1 MDITLYEFG
10 PTRSARVRW
19 VLQELD
25 LPFESISDAKL
36 PGSAEIE
43 HIHPLRKLPAMLI
56 DGEPMFESAAIC
68 TFLADAHPDKGLI
81 PPAGTRQR
89 ALHEQWSYYCM
100 TEIEPHAWST
110 FRNTFLYP
118 EKRRVPE
125 IVEQN
130 NFEIGRS
137 LKALDKAMDGKE
149 FILGDDFQVTD
160 IIVGYAVNG
169 ARRRR
174 QFGGD
179 LPNLLAW
186 NLRLL
191 ERPHTTLI
199 AELMED

>member
-1 MDITLYEFG
+1 MDITLYEFE

-25 LPFESISDAKL
+25 LPFESISSPKL
-36 PGSAEIE
+36 AGSEEIE
-43 HIHPLRKLPAMLI
+43 FIHPLRKLPAVLI

-81 PPAGTRQR
+81 APAGTRLR
-89 ALHEQWSYYCM
+89 ALHEQWSYFCM
-100 TEIEPHAWST
+100 TEIEPHSWST

-118 EKRRVPE
+118 EERRVPD
-125 IVEQN
+125 IIKQN
-130 NFEIGRS
+130 NFELGRS
-137 LKALDKAMDGKE
+137 LKALNNALEGKTY
-149 FILGDDFQVTD
+149 ILGDDFQVTD

-174 QFGGD
+174 NFGDD

-186 NLRLL
+186 NHRLL
-191 ERPHTTLI
+191 ERPNSPLI
-199 AELMED
+199 AELMD

>member
-1 MDITLYEFG
+1 MEITLYEFG

-25 LPFESISDAKL
+25 LPFESISNATL

-81 PPAGTRQR
+81 PAAGTRQR

-100 TEIEPHAWST
+100 TEIEPHSWSN
-110 FRNTFLYP
+110 FRNTFFYP
-118 EKRRVPE
+118 EERRVPE

-130 NFEIGRS
+130 NFETGRS
-137 LKALDKAMDGKE
+137 LKALNSALEGKDY
-149 FILGDDFQVTD
+149 ILGDQFQVTD

-169 ARRRR
+169 APAAAQLRRR
-174 QFGGD
+174 
-179 LPNLLAW
+179 PA
-186 NLRLL
+186 
-191 ERPHTTLI
+191 
-199 AELMED
+199 

>member
-1 MDITLYEFG
+1 MEITLYEFG

-25 LPFESISDAKL
+25 LPFESISNATL

-81 PPAGTRQR
+81 PAAGTRQW

-100 TEIEPHAWST
+100 TEIEPHSWSN

-118 EKRRVPE
+118 EERRVPE

-130 NFEIGRS
+130 NFEMGRS
-137 LKALDKAMDGKE
+137 LKALNSALEGKDY
-149 FILGDDFQVTD
+149 ILGDQFQVTD

-174 QFGGD
+174 NFGDD
-179 LPNLLAW
+179 LPNLLTW
-186 NLRLL
+186 NHRLL
-191 ERPHTTLI
+191 ERPNSPLI
-199 AELMED
+199 AELMDG